1 MTPSRP
7 LRILLVSHYY
17 PPHVGGIENVAAQ
30 QARTLAARGA
40 EVTVLTSAL
49 PAARPAPADRFRVVR
64 VPAFNWIED
73 RTGVPFPVFGP
84 QLFRAVREWVG
95 WADVVHV
102 HDTLYPSSWSA
113 GRRAAR
119 TGTPLFLTQ
128 HVAVVEHPS
137 ELVRAVQHAV
147 YRSIGRRLFRASREV
162 FVVNDS
168 VAAFVRRFRGGRV
181 EVLPNGVDTARYR
194 PAFPG
199 EARRLRERWQL
210 PHDRVLVL
218 FVGRP
223 VPKKGY
229 DLLLAARHPDYDLV
243 FAGERPKHVPE
254 DPSVHHLGAQS
265 PGRLSSL
272 YRACDVFALPSTAEG
287 FPLTV
292 QEAMASGLPVVTTDD
307 PGYACYGLDRTQ
319 VALLPRDAAIL
330 RTTLRSLAADPARRA
345 AMGRYSAG
353 FAAAHFSWPRHA
365 QRLEESYR
373 EALGPAKVPA

>member
-1 MTPSRP
+1 MTSSRP

-40 EVTVLTSAL
+40 DVTVLTSAG
-49 PAARPAPADRFRVVR
+49 PPVADHGVRVVR
-64 VPAFNWIED
+64 VPTFNGVES

-84 QLFRAVREWVG
+84 RLFRAVREWVR
-95 WADVVHV
+95 WADVVHL
-102 HDTLYPSSWSA
+102 HDTLYQSSWAA
-113 GRRAAR
+113 GLRATR

-137 ELVRAVQHAV
+137 TVVRAVQHAV

-168 VAAFVRRFRGGRV
+168 VAVFVRGFRGSNA
-181 EVLPNGVDTARYR
+181 ELLPNGVDTARYR
-194 PAFPG
+194 PASAGEPG
-199 EARRLRERWQL
+199 LLRERWGL
-210 PHDRVLVL
+210 PADRVLVL

-229 DLLLAARHPDYDLV
+229 DLLLAARHHDYDLV
-243 FAGERPKHVPE
+243 FAGDPPKHLPA
-254 DPSVHHLGAQS
+254 DPAVHHLGALN
-265 PGRLSSL
+265 PGEISDL

-292 QEAMASGLPVVTTDD
+292 QEAMASGLPIVTTDD
-307 PGYACYGLDRTQ
+307 PGYASYGLDRTQ
-319 VALLPRDAAIL
+319 VALIPRDAAIL
-330 RTTLRSLAADPARRA
+330 RTTLRSLAADPSRRE

-353 FAAAHFSWPRHA
+353 FAAAQFSWPRHA

-373 EALGPAKVPA
+373 AALGTIEVPA

>member
-30 QARTLAARGA
+30 QARALAARGH
-40 EVTVLTSAL
+40 EVAVLTSAL
-49 PAARPAPADRFRVVR
+49 PAAPPADGVRVVR
-64 VPAFNWIED
+64 VPAWNGVED

-84 QLFRAVREWVG
+84 RLLRAVREGVR

-102 HDTLYPSSWSA
+102 HDTLYQSSWLA
-113 GRRAAR
+113 GLRAAR
-119 TGTPLFLTQ
+119 TGTPLFVTQ

-137 ELVRAVQHAV
+137 MLVRGVQHAV
-147 YRSIGRRLFRASREV
+147 YRTIGRRLFRAGREV

-168 VAAFVRRFRGGRV
+168 VAAFVRRFRRGGAKL
-181 EVLPNGVDTARYR
+181 LPNGVDTTRYR
-194 PAFPG
+194 PASAEEIPL
-199 EARRLRERWQL
+199 LRERWGL
-210 PHDRVLVL
+210 PARRILVL

-243 FAGERPKHVPE
+243 FAGERPKHVPG
-254 DPSVHHLGAQS
+254 DPSIHHLGALR
-265 PGRLSSL
+265 PDELGDL

-307 PGYACYGLDRTQ
+307 PGYASYGLDRTQ
-319 VALLPRDAAIL
+319 VALIPRDAEIL
-330 RTTLRSLAADPARRA
+330 RATLRSLAADPARRE
-345 AMGRYSAG
+345 AMGRCSAG
-353 FAAAHFSWPRHA
+353 FAAARFSWPEHA

-373 EALGPAKVPA
+373 AALGIPA

>member
-1 MTPSRP
+1 MTSSRP

-30 QARTLAARGA
+30 QARMLAARGA
-40 EVTVLTSAL
+40 DVTVLTSAL
-49 PAARPAPADRFRVVR
+49 PAPPPAPVDDVRVVR
-64 VPAFNWIED
+64 IPAWNSVED

-84 QLFRAVREWVG
+84 RLFPAGREWVR
-95 WADVVHV
+95 WADVVHL

-113 GRRAAR
+113 GLRAMR

-137 ELVRAVQHAV
+137 ALVRAVQHAV
-147 YRSIGRRLFRASREV
+147 YQSIGRRLFRASREV

-168 VAAFVRRFRGGRV
+168 VAAFVRRFRGDGV
-181 EVLPNGVDTARYR
+181 ELLPNGVDTARYR
-194 PAFPG
+194 PASAG
-199 EARRLRERWQL
+199 EIRPLRERWRL
-210 PHDRVLVL
+210 PADRVLVL

-243 FAGERPKHVPE
+243 FAGERPPHVPD
-254 DPSVHHLGAQS
+254 DPAVHHLGALS
-265 PGRLSSL
+265 PDEISDL

-292 QEAMASGLPVVTTDD
+292 QEAMASGLPIVTTDD
-307 PGYACYGLDRTQ
+307 PGYGSYGLDRTH
-319 VALLPRDAAIL
+319 VALVPRDAEAL
-330 RTTLRSLAADPARRA
+330 RATLRALAADPARRD
-345 AMGRYSAG
+345 AMGRYSTG
-353 FAAAHFSWPRHA
+353 FATTRFSWPKHV

-373 EALGPAKVPA
+373 MAVGTTEVPA